1 MPIPVNMD
9 NGFLYPNYFLYIR
22 FHWILRL
29 YVYLIYNGLQWE
41 ILLRE
46 WNNKEE
52 LQFQYDFNM
61 KLPKISDKDQKMA

>member
-9 NGFLYPNYFLYIR
+9 NGFLYQNYFLCIR

>member
-9 NGFLYPNYFLYIR
+9 NGFLYQNYFLYIR

-52 LQFQYDFNM
+52 LQFQYDFDM
-61 KLPKISDKDQKMA
+61 KLLKISDKDQKMA